1 MPIILAIAIRQKKE
15 IKLIQIRKEVKLF
28 LLSDGMILPIR
39 VPKDSITRALEVID
53 IFSKVIGGK
62 INTQSQ
68 QSFYISMKKTLS
80 EKSEKQFHS

>member
-15 IKLIQIRKEVKLF
+15 IKLIQIRKEVKPF

-39 VPKDSITRALEVID
+39 VPKDSITRALEVTD